1 MAFKPLEINVQVSS
15 TIKCGFYILHIY
27 FKFMEGTKPIPR
39 SCLLI
44 SVKPRNQSAGDL
56 VSEADVYRFPNLN
69 C

>member
-1 MAFKPLEINVQVSS
+1 MAFKPLEKTS
-15 TIKCGFYILHIY
+15 KYPPLCGFYILHIY

-44 SVKPRNQSAGDL
+44 SGKPRNQSAGDL
-56 VSEADVYRFPNLN
+56 VSEANVYRFPNLN